1 VTPSALNQNRQPE
14 VWMTAQT
21 ATPAAEPLS
30 TPRRLLETWRYEGGK
45 RDLRFDLLRGFA
57 VFAMVVDHVGGDHS
71 PLYYISGGDR
81 FFVSAAEA
89 FVFLSGLLMG
99 MVNGGLL
106 KRGDVGGA
114 LRKVLNRAGMLYLI
128 TVGLTLVTAA
138 LPLLLGFNWA
148 PSIGDLTPMQYIVGI
163 LTFHYAAYL
172 TDIPFLYTMLVL
184 AAEPVLLLLDRGY
197 TRFVLFASG
206 GLWLAWQIAPDQAVV
221 WPPSREALFQF
232 SSWQF
237 LFIIA
242 LSIGFHRRSLERFF
256 RAAATPKALAI
267 STVGMAGA
275 LTLLYV
281 NLAPLVTLT
290 GVDADTLT
298 DWFFYKQDVGA
309 GRLVTFAILIT
320 FAFSLVS
327 VFWRPLSRGLGW
339 LLLPL
344 GQNSLSAYVIHVF
357 VVGLLAWIRPH
368 LFQHETSYCKTAALQ
383 LTGVMLVWVV
393 IRVRPFLAVS
403 LEGLDSIWKAPQPTS
418 AETTHSSTPAAI
430 AVDVAIAQA
439 QAGRDSQF
447 LR

>member
-1 VTPSALNQNRQPE
+1 
-14 VWMTAQT
+14 MTAQT

-30 TPRRLLETWRYEGGK
+30 TPRRLLEAWRYEGGK

-99 MVNGGLL
+99 MINGGLL
-106 KRGDVGGA
+106 RRGDVGGA
-114 LRKVLNRAGMLYLI
+114 LRKVLNRAGILYAI

-138 LPLLLGFNWA
+138 LPLVLGFSWA
-148 PSIGDLTPMQYIVGI
+148 PDVGDLTPIQYIIGI

-184 AAEPVLLLLDRGY
+184 AAEPALLLLDRGY
-197 TRFVLFASG
+197 TRFVLAASG
-206 GLWLAWQIAPDQAVV
+206 GLWFAWQIAPDQAIV
-221 WPPSREALFQF
+221 WPPSREVVFQF

-242 LSIGFHRRSLERFF
+242 LSIGFHRRTLERFF
-256 RAAATPKALAI
+256 RAAATPAALVVSAI
-267 STVGMAGA
+267 GMAGA
-275 LTLLYV
+275 LALLYV
-281 NLAPLVTLT
+281 NLAPLVALT
-290 GVDADTLT
+290 GRDAATLT
-298 DWFFYKQDVGA
+298 DWFFFKQDVGA
-309 GRLVTFAILIT
+309 GRLVAFAILIT
-320 FAFSLVS
+320 FAFALVS
-327 VFWRPLSRGLGW
+327 VFWQPLSRALGW

-344 GQNSLSAYVIHVF
+344 GQNSLSAYVIHIF

-368 LFQHETSYCKTAALQ
+368 LFQYETAYWATAALQ
-383 LTGVMLVWVV
+383 LTGVLLVWTV
-393 IRVRPFLAVS
+393 IRIRPFLAVS

-418 AETTHSSTPAAI
+418 AETTYSTAPGVVSI
-430 AVDVAIAQA
+430 DVAIAQA

>member
-1 VTPSALNQNRQPE
+1 
-14 VWMTAQT
+14 MTIR
-21 ATPAAEPLS
+21 ATAEPSRFVPALQ
-30 TPRRLLETWRYEGGK
+30 RRLETWRYEGGK

-106 KRGDVGGA
+106 RRGDVGGA
-114 LRKVLNRAGMLYLI
+114 LRKVLGRAGMLYAI

-138 LPLLLGFNWA
+138 LPLVLGFNWA
-148 PSIGDLTPMQYIVGI
+148 PKIGDLTPLQYIVGI

-197 TRFVLFASG
+197 TRFVLAASG
-206 GLWLAWQIAPDQAVV
+206 GLWFAWQIAPDQAIV

-242 LSIGFHRRSLERFF
+242 LSIGFHRRTLERFF
-256 RAAATPKALAI
+256 RAAATPTALIISAIGMVGALA
-267 STVGMAGA
+267 
-275 LTLLYV
+275 LLYV
-281 NLAPLVTLT
+281 NLAPLVALT
-290 GVDADTLT
+290 GVDAATLT

-309 GRLVTFAILIT
+309 GRLVAFVILIT
-320 FAFSLVS
+320 FAFALVS
-327 VFWRPLSRGLGW
+327 VFWRLLSHALGW

-357 VVGLLAWIRPH
+357 VVGLLAWARPH
-368 LFQHETSYCKTAALQ
+368 LFQHETSYWKSAVLQ
-383 LTGVMLVWVV
+383 LVGVILVWTV

-403 LEGLDSIWKAPQPTS
+403 LEGLDSIWKEPLPTS
-418 AETTHSSTPAAI
+418 AETTHITAPGVVS
-430 AVDVAIAQA
+430 VDVAIAQA
-439 QAGRDSQF
+439 QATRDVTF

>member
-1 VTPSALNQNRQPE
+1 MTTQTANPAAQP
-14 VWMTAQT
+14 T
-21 ATPAAEPLS
+21 ATP
-30 TPRRLLETWRYEGGK
+30 RGLLASWRYEGGK

-57 VFAMVVDHVGGDHS
+57 VFAMVVDHVSGDRS
-71 PLYYISGGDR
+71 PLYYITGGDS

-106 KRGDVGGA
+106 RRGDVGVA
-114 LRKVLNRAGMLYLI
+114 LRKILNRAGMLYAI

-138 LPLLLGFNWA
+138 LPLVLGFSWA
-148 PSIGDLTPMQYIVGI
+148 PDVGDLTPFHYIIGI
-163 LTFHYAAYL
+163 LTFHYSAYL

-197 TRFVLFASG
+197 TRFVLAASG
-206 GLWLAWQIAPDQAVV
+206 GLWFAWQIAPDQAIV
-221 WPPSREALFQF
+221 WPPSREMLFQF

-242 LSIGFHRRSLERFF
+242 LSIGFHRRTLERYF
-256 RAAATPKALAI
+256 RAAATPAALVV
-267 STVGMAGA
+267 STIGMAGA
-275 LTLLYV
+275 LALLYV
-281 NLAPLVTLT
+281 NLAPLVALT
-290 GVDADTLT
+290 GRDAATLT

-320 FAFSLVS
+320 FAFALVS
-327 VFWRPLSRGLGW
+327 VFWRPLSRALGW

-344 GQNSLSAYVIHVF
+344 GQNSLSAYVIHIF
-357 VVGLLAWIRPH
+357 VVGLLSWVRPH
-368 LFQHETSYCKTAALQ
+368 LFQHETAYWATAALQ
-383 LTGVMLVWVV
+383 LTGVLLVWAV

-403 LEGLDSIWKAPQPTS
+403 LEGLDSIWKERPPNS
-418 AETTHSSTPAAI
+418 AETTHLTAPGVVT
-430 AVDVAIAQA
+430 VDVAVAQA
-439 QAGRDSQF
+439 QAGSDVTF

>member
-1 VTPSALNQNRQPE
+1 
-14 VWMTAQT
+14 MTAQT
-21 ATPAAEPLS
+21 ATPPAQPLS
-30 TPRRLLETWRYEGGK
+30 TPRRLLASWRYEGGK

-99 MVNGGLL
+99 MVNGGRLQ
-106 KRGDVGGA
+106 RGDVGGV
-114 LRKVLNRAGMLYLI
+114 LRKVLNRAGMLYAI

-138 LPLLLGFNWA
+138 LPLVLGLNWA
-148 PSIGDLTPMQYIVGI
+148 PDVGDLTPLQYIVGI

-184 AAEPVLLLLDRGY
+184 AAEPVLVLLDRGY
-197 TRFVLFASG
+197 TRFALAASG
-206 GLWLAWQIAPDQAVV
+206 GLWFAWQIAPDQAVV

-242 LSIGFHRRSLERFF
+242 LSIGFHRRTLERFF
-256 RAAATPKALAI
+256 RAAATPTALVISAIGMVGALA
-267 STVGMAGA
+267 
-275 LTLLYV
+275 LLYV
-281 NLAPLVTLT
+281 NLAPLVALT
-290 GVDADTLT
+290 GLDAATLT

-309 GRLVTFAILIT
+309 GRLVAFVILIT

-327 VFWRPLSRGLGW
+327 IFWRPLSRALGW

-357 VVGLLAWIRPH
+357 VVGLLAWVRPH
-368 LFQHETSYCKTAALQ
+368 LFQHETAYWASAILQ
-383 LTGVMLVWVV
+383 LAGVLLVWSV
-393 IRVRPFLAVS
+393 IRVRPFLATS
-403 LEGLDSIWKAPQPTS
+403 LEGLDSIWKVPPPTS
-418 AETTHSSTPAAI
+418 AETTRPATPGVVS
-430 AVDVAIAQA
+430 VDVAIAQA
-439 QAGRDSQF
+439 QATGDVTF